1 MPKPST
7 REPYHCEKCNVTV
20 AIKEAHL
27 RSKKHD
33 PENYELRSSTRKLYH
48 CDKCDC
54 DVGNMCNDLKSKKHN
69 PENYGKWTP
78 KPKYTDE
85 ERRASKLASLKEYN
99 DKKWLCELCGKMI
112 GITSIIRH
120 SRTECHKKFTLT
132 KPDVND
138 TSSNSA

>member
-1 MPKPST
+1 MPRGYHCEKCNVTVVDKSAHLRSKKHDPENYVLKPST

-33 PENYELRSSTRKLYH
+33 PENYVPKPSTRQ
-48 CDKCDC
+48 
-54 DVGNMCNDLKSKKHN
+54 
-69 PENYGKWTP
+69 
-78 KPKYTDE
+78 KPLQTDE
-85 ERRASKLASLKEYN
+85 ERRASKLASHKKYN
-99 DKKWLCELCGKMI
+99 HKKGLCELCGKQI
-112 GITSIIRH
+112 AISHKIRH
-120 SRTECHKKFTLT
+120 KKAAYHKKFIPA